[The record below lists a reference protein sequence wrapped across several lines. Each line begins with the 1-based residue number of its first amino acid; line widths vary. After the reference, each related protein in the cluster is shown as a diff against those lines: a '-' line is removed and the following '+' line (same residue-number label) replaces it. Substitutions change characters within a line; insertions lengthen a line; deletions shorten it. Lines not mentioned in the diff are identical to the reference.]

1 MKIAHLLILPLSLA
15 VLTGCKGKN
24 GDNIAHLHYGQMASE
39 SYETIDY
46 QTLSEKVD
54 NKETFLVSVYAEGC
68 SCWSTFQTVLREY
81 IKETHVIVYAIGYKS
96 FHSSTGETLDNFGLK
111 LKSGYTSFAI
121 FKDGKPLVDLN
132 SEKKELKEYEPFKKM
147 MDASVT
153 LPKIFYISKS
163 QVDALY
169 SSNETSLLYFAR
181 SNCQDCQY
189 FDRNLL
195 DSYEASKN
203 IYILDCE
210 KIGIREYDEDG
221 KLTPE
226 SQIAWDKF
234 KVDYGLASTNNPD
247 FGYNSGY
254 VPTLFLLNGSGD
266 AEHPAAT
273 FQQGCV
279 YFNDSI
285 EEVDETTCKVTDTY
299 YTSERAS
306 KLAYLDGVSV
316 SILKDRIVPK
326 SDTSSFEYGGHTYY
340 MWKQESAA
348 KYHNSLA
355 KAFLDYSVQ
364 RVTHTGF

>member
-1 MKIAHLLILPLSLA
+1 MKFTRLLILPLSLA
-15 VLTGCKGKN
+15 VLTGCPKPADDK
-24 GDNIAHLHYGQMASE
+24 IAHLHYGQMASD

-46 QTLSEKVD
+46 QSLSERVA
-54 NKETFLVSVYAEGC
+54 NKETFLVAVYAEGC
-68 SCWSTFQTVLREY
+68 SCWSTFQAVLSEY
-81 IKETHVIVYAIGYKS
+81 IKENHVIVYAIGYKQ

-111 LKSGYTSFAI
+111 LKAGYTSFAI
-121 FKDGKPLVDLN
+121 FKEGKPLVDIN
-132 SEKKELKEYEPFKKM
+132 SEKKELKEIDAFKKLM
-147 MDASVT
+147 ASSVT
-153 LPKIFYISKS
+153 LPKIFFISKN
-163 QVDALY
+163 QVDLLY
-169 SSNETSLLYFAR
+169 VSSETSLLYFAR

-189 FDRNLL
+189 FDRHVL

-226 SQIAWDKF
+226 SQIAWNNF
-234 KVDYGLASTNNPD
+234 KAEYGLASTNNPD
-247 FGYNSGY
+247 FGYNTGY

-273 FQQGCV
+273 FQQGAV
-279 YFNDSI
+279 YFNDTI
-285 EEVDETTCKVTDTY
+285 EEVDATTCKVTDSY

-306 KLAYLDGVSV
+306 KLAYLDGVGTTV
-316 SILKDRIVPK
+316 LKDRIVPK
-326 SDTSSFEYGGHTYY
+326 SDVDSITFGENTYY
-340 MWKQESAA
+340 FWKQDAA
-348 KYHNSLA
+348 ASYHTPLV